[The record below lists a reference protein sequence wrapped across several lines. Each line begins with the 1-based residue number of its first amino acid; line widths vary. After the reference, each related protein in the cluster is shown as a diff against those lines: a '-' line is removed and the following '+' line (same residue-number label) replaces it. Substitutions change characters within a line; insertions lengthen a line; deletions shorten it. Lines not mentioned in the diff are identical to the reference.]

1 MKTYDEVTK
10 QVLEGVKLHRM
21 KVRKIQYAASVTA
34 VCTTCILGLTLYL
47 DLEKPSSIHVS
58 NTETRTETVIDTLFL
73 SNSPHED
80 DTLYTEICVTYPEE
94 QLPLTSEEAVQST
107 FVFTLPVLQTDPTEP
122 PMVQTTFPMAVPPTV
137 PATEAPVTVPTEVVT
152 AAPETEKPPKT
163 ELIDIPATT
172 IPAAEE
178 DTAPADETEADM
190 TGAEEM
196 CPTDPAEQ
204 CTEPIASD
212 ETMCS
217 SDTTASSAESTA
229 TSTSVSTET
238 TVAETSTTSPAQ
250 QLPPCFLAWVLELNL
265 SDDEW
270 NLLLEL
276 YFNGELDLTQWM
288 TTDATTF
295 FPMP

>member
-122 PMVQTTFPMAVPPTV
+122 PMVQTTFPMVIPPAAPV
-137 PATEAPVTVPTEVVT
+137 TEAPATVPTEAVT
-152 AAPETEKPPKT
+152 AAPEPEKPSKT
-163 ELIDIPATT
+163 ELIDVPATT

-190 TGAEEM
+190 TCEEAV
-196 CPTDPAEQ
+196 PTDPMEQ
-204 CTEPIASD
+204 CTETTASD
-212 ETMCS
+212 ETTCS
-217 SDTTASSAESTA
+217 SDTTASSAESTT
-229 TSTSVSTET
+229 TSTAVSTET

-250 QLPPCFLAWVLELNL
+250 QLPPCFLEWVLQLNL

-276 YFNGELDLTQWM
+276 YFKGELDLTQWA
-288 TTDATTF
+288 TTDIPTF

>member
-47 DLEKPSSIHVS
+47 DLEKPSSVHVS
-58 NTETRTETVIDTLFL
+58 NTETHTETVIDTLFL
-73 SNSPHED
+73 SSHPNEE

-94 QLPLTSEEAVQST
+94 QLPLNSEEALQST

-122 PMVQTTFPMAVPPTV
+122 PMMQATFPVVLLPETAATKAPATVPTVVVTDV
-137 PATEAPVTVPTEVVT
+137 PATS
-152 AAPETEKPPKT
+152 KPSKT

-172 IPAAEE
+172 ILTVLEE
-178 DTAPADETEADM
+178 TAPIDETEADM
-190 TGAEEM
+190 SGAAAE

-204 CTEPIASD
+204 CTDPVTSD
-212 ETMCS
+212 ETLCS
-217 SDTTASSAESTA
+217 SDTMVSSMEST
-229 TSTSVSTET
+229 TTSVFTET
-238 TVAETSTTSPAQ
+238 TVAATSTTFPAQ
-250 QLPPCFLAWVLELNL
+250 QFPPCFLEWVLELDL
-265 SDDEW
+265 SDDKW
-270 NLLLEL
+270 DLLLEL
-276 YFNGELDLTQWM
+276 YFSGELDLTQWM
-288 TTDATTF
+288 QTDTSTI